1 MEIQKRP
8 ALCPACGTR
17 YRVPETA
24 LHKIAPCLKCGQKFK
39 IVFED
44 EPIAGPPPLAT
55 GKQATADP
63 SKEAE
68 PRETNIPQLEALGFK
83 LVISADRLSAR
94 LLFPES
100 LPDSV
105 TLEALKEY
113 ISQRG
118 IVSGLIGDD
127 DLTNM
132 LASLKPKEEGWL
144 IAEGTPPQ
152 SGEDAKIIYHF
163 DTEALKV
170 GTVRESGIIDFK
182 DKGEIQQIKEGDLL
196 AEKVPLVKEVPGKDV
211 LGQSIP
217 VDKAQDEPLLA
228 GENTKAS
235 EDGLKVTAKTGGR
248 PALAKDGQISVYPEL
263 RIEGDV
269 GLETG
274 HIRFS
279 GHINVRGIIQEGFRV
294 KGGRLTAMEINKAEV
309 DVEGDIDIQG
319 GIIGSKVKTN
329 GNIKARYIEA
339 STIRALGDISVRDEV
354 LHGDIEAN
362 GLLSMTSPAGKIIS
376 STISARKGM
385 EAAIIGS
392 DASRPCIL
400 IIGVDSQ
407 AKELCGRLGLEIEN
421 RKKEQ
426 EAGRKEIE
434 KLKRESKN
442 YDGQIAHLAQ
452 VQDRGILEQKSLKIQ
467 MEELGQKNE
476 LTRLS
481 QVEWEYKNL
490 ELKIKAAE
498 ESLNQLM
505 EQQDLVTETVLDR
518 QRAIKEQEQA
528 IQGLNDQIEKI
539 RKEANEENIKPFV
552 RIKQVVYSG
561 TMIKGK
567 QASLII
573 QADLKRVQFTER
585 QATVTDESG
594 QPATF
599 WEIAQTD
606 L

>member
-17 YRVPETA
+17 FRVPETA

-44 EPIAGPPPLAT
+44 GPLPGPPPVAT
-55 GKQATADP
+55 EKQAAADP

-68 PRETNIPQLEALGFK
+68 PQETNIPELESLGYK
-83 LVISADRLSAR
+83 IVVPDDRLSAR
-94 LLFPES
+94 IFPPES
-100 LPDSV
+100 LPDSL
-105 TLEALKEY
+105 TLEVLKEY
-113 ISQRG
+113 ISKKG
-118 IVSGLIGDD
+118 IVYGLIGDD
-127 DLTNM
+127 DFTHILT
-132 LASLKPKEEGWL
+132 SLEPKEEGWF
-144 IAEGTPPQ
+144 IAAGTPPQ

-163 DTEALKV
+163 DTEAHKV

-182 DKGEIQQIKEGDLL
+182 DKGEIEQVKEGGLL

-211 LGQSIP
+211 FGQMIP
-217 VDKAQDEPLLA
+217 VDKAQDVLLLA
-228 GENTKAS
+228 GENTKVS
-235 EDGLKVTAKTGGR
+235 EDGLKISAKTGGR
-248 PALAKDGQISVYPEL
+248 PALAKDGGISVYPEL

-274 HIRFS
+274 HIQFS

-294 KGGRLTAMEINKAEV
+294 KGGRLTALEINKAEV
-309 DVEGDIDIQG
+309 DMEGDIDIQG
-319 GIIGSKVKTN
+319 GILGSKVKTN
-329 GNIKARYIEA
+329 GNIKARYIET
-339 STIRALGDISVRDEV
+339 STIRALGDISVREEV
-354 LHGDIEAN
+354 LHGDIEVN
-362 GLLSMTSPAGKIIS
+362 GLFSMNSPAGKIIS
-376 STISARKGM
+376 STISARKGI
-385 EAAIIGS
+385 EAVIIGS
-392 DASRPCIL
+392 DASRPCTL

-407 AKELCGRLGLEIEN
+407 AKELSEHLGLEIEN

-426 EAGRKEIE
+426 EACRKEIE
-434 KLKRESKN
+434 KLKGEAKN
-442 YDGQIAHLAQ
+442 HDGQIAHLAQ
-452 VQDRGILEQKSLKIQ
+452 VQDRGILEQKSLKVQIK
-467 MEELGQKNE
+467 ELEQKNE

-490 ELKIKAAE
+490 ELKIKSAE

-505 EQQDLVTETVLDR
+505 EQQDQVTETILAR
-518 QRAIKEQEQA
+518 QRSIKEQEQA

-539 RKEANEENIKPFV
+539 KQEATQENIKPFV
-552 RIKQVVYSG
+552 KVQQVIHTG

-567 QASLII
+567 QASLLIN
-573 QADLKRVQFTER
+573 ADLKRVQFQER

-594 QPATF
+594 QPVTL
-599 WEIAQTD
+599 WEIALGD

>member
-1 MEIQKRP
+1 M
-8 ALCPACGTR
+8 
-17 YRVPETA
+17 
-24 LHKIAPCLKCGQKFK
+24 
-39 IVFED
+39 
-44 EPIAGPPPLAT
+44 
-55 GKQATADP
+55 
-63 SKEAE
+63 
-68 PRETNIPQLEALGFK
+68 
-83 LVISADRLSAR
+83 
-94 LLFPES
+94 
-100 LPDSV
+100 
-105 TLEALKEY
+105 
-113 ISQRG
+113 
-118 IVSGLIGDD
+118 
-127 DLTNM
+127 
-132 LASLKPKEEGWL
+132 
-144 IAEGTPPQ
+144 
-152 SGEDAKIIYHF
+152 
-163 DTEALKV
+163 
-170 GTVRESGIIDFK
+170 
-182 DKGEIQQIKEGDLL
+182 
-196 AEKVPLVKEVPGKDV
+196 
-211 LGQSIP
+211 
-217 VDKAQDEPLLA
+217 
-228 GENTKAS
+228 
-235 EDGLKVTAKTGGR
+235 
-248 PALAKDGQISVYPEL
+248 
-263 RIEGDV
+263 

-274 HIRFS
+274 HIQFS

-294 KGGRLTAMEINKAEV
+294 KGGRLTALEINKAEV
-309 DVEGDIDIQG
+309 DIEGDIDIQG

-354 LHGDIEAN
+354 LHGDIEIN
-362 GLLSMTSPAGKIIS
+362 GLLSMSSPAGKIIS

-392 DASRPCIL
+392 DASRPCTL

-407 AKELCGRLGLEIEN
+407 AKELSEHLGLEIEN

-452 VQDRGILEQKSLKIQ
+452 VQDRGILEQKSLKVQ

-481 QVEWEYKNL
+481 QAEWEYKNL
-490 ELKIKAAE
+490 ELKIKSAE

-505 EQQDLVTETVLDR
+505 EQQDLVTETILAR

-539 RKEANEENIKPFV
+539 KQEADQENIKPFV
-552 RIKQVVYSG
+552 KIQQVIHSG

-573 QADLKRVQFTER
+573 NSDLKRVQFTER

-594 QPATF
+594 QPVTL
-599 WEIAQTD
+599 WEIALAD

>member
-1 MEIQKRP
+1 M
-8 ALCPACGTR
+8 
-17 YRVPETA
+17 
-24 LHKIAPCLKCGQKFK
+24 APCLKCGQKFK

-44 EPIAGPPPLAT
+44 EPLTGPPPVAT
-55 GKQATADP
+55 EKQATADTG
-63 SKEAE
+63 KEAE
-68 PRETNIPQLEALGFK
+68 TQETNIPELESLGFK

-94 LLFPES
+94 LFSPES
-100 LPDSV
+100 LPDSI

-113 ISQRG
+113 ISQKG
-118 IVSGLIGDD
+118 IVYGLIGDD
-127 DLTNM
+127 DFSDI
-132 LASLKPKEEGWL
+132 LASQRPKEEGWL

-152 SGEDAKIIYHF
+152 SGVDAKIIYHF
-163 DTEALKV
+163 DTEAYKV

-182 DKGEIQQIKEGDLL
+182 DKGEIQQVNAGCLL
-196 AEKVPLVKEVPGKDV
+196 AEKVPLVKEVFGKDV

-217 VDKAQDEPLLA
+217 VDQAQDVLLRA
-228 GENTKAS
+228 GENTKVS
-235 EDGLKVTAKTGGR
+235 EDGLKVTAMTGGR
-248 PALAKDGQISVYPEL
+248 LVLAKDGQISVYPEL
-263 RIEGDV
+263 RIDGDV

-309 DVEGDIDIQG
+309 DIEGDIDIQG

-354 LHGDIEAN
+354 LHGDIEIN
-362 GLLSMTSPAGKIIS
+362 GLLSMSSPAGKIIS

-407 AKELCGRLGLEIEN
+407 AKELIEHLGLEIEN

-426 EAGRKEIE
+426 EAARREIE

-452 VQDRGILEQKSLKIQ
+452 VQDRGTLEQKSLKAQ
-467 MEELGQKNE
+467 MEELRQKDD
-476 LTRLS
+476 LTHLS

-505 EQQDLVTETVLDR
+505 EQQDLVTESVLDR
-518 QRAIKEQEQA
+518 QRAIKEHDQA
-528 IQGLNDQIEKI
+528 IQGLNEQIEKI
-539 RKEANEENIKPFV
+539 KKEANEENIKPFV
-552 RIKQVVYSG
+552 KIKQVIYSG

-573 QADLKRVQFTER
+573 HSDLKRVQFTER

-594 QPATF
+594 QPVTL

>member
-44 EPIAGPPPLAT
+44 GPLPAPPPVET
-55 GKQATADP
+55 EKQATTGP

-68 PRETNIPQLEALGFK
+68 PKETNPPELESLGFNIVVSED
-83 LVISADRLSAR
+83 LLSAR
-94 LLFPES
+94 LFPPES
-100 LPDSV
+100 LPDSL

-113 ISQRG
+113 ISLKG
-118 IVSGLIGDD
+118 IVHGLIKDD
-127 DLTNM
+127 DLTGLIN
-132 LASLKPKEEGWL
+132 SPGPKEEGWL
-144 IAEGTPPQ
+144 IAEGTA
-152 SGEDAKIIYHF
+152 SRAGENATIIYHF
-163 DTEALKV
+163 DTEAHKI

-182 DKGEIQQIKEGDLL
+182 DKGEIQQVKEGDLL

-211 LGQSIP
+211 LGQMIS
-217 VDKAQDEPLLA
+217 VDKAQDVLLLA

-235 EDGLKVTAKTGGR
+235 GDGRKVTAKTGGR
-248 PALAKDGQISVYPEL
+248 PALAKDGRISVYPEL

-274 HIRFS
+274 HIQFS
-279 GHINVRGIIQEGFRV
+279 GHVNVRGIIQEGFRV

-309 DVEGDIDIQG
+309 DIEGDIEIQG
-319 GIIGSKVKTN
+319 GIIGAQVKTN

-354 LHGDIEAN
+354 LHGDVQIN
-362 GLLSMTSPAGKIIS
+362 GLLSMSSPTGKIIS

-385 EAAIIGS
+385 EAAIVGS
-392 DASRPCIL
+392 DASRPCTL

-407 AKELCGRLGLEIEN
+407 AKELSEKLSQEVEN

-426 EAGRKEIE
+426 EVSRKEIE

-452 VQDRGILEQKSLKIQ
+452 VQDRGILEQKSLKVQ
-467 MEELGQKNE
+467 LEELGQKNE
-476 LTRLS
+476 LSRLS
-481 QVEWEYKNL
+481 QAEWEYKNL
-490 ELKIKAAE
+490 ESKIKAAE

-505 EQQDLVTETVLDR
+505 EQQDLVTETILAL
-518 QRAIKEQEQA
+518 QQAIKEQDQA
-528 IQGLNDQIEKI
+528 IQGINDQIEKM
-539 RKEANEENIKPFV
+539 KQEANEEKIKPFAK
-552 RIKQVVYSG
+552 INQVIHSG
-561 TMIKGK
+561 TMIRGK
-567 QASLII
+567 QASLVINS
-573 QADLKRVQFTER
+573 DLKRVQFTER
-585 QATVTDESG
+585 QATITDESG
-594 QPATF
+594 QPATL
-599 WEIAQTD
+599 WEIAMAD

>member
-17 YRVPETA
+17 YRVPENA

-44 EPIAGPPPLAT
+44 EPLPGPPSVE
-55 GKQATADP
+55 KKEQATADP

-68 PRETNIPQLEALGFK
+68 FQETNMPELESWGFR
-83 LVISADRLSAR
+83 LTVPDDRLSAR
-94 LLFPES
+94 IIPPES
-100 LPDSV
+100 MPDSL

-113 ISQRG
+113 ILQKG
-118 IVSGLIGDD
+118 IVYGLIRDD
-127 DLTNM
+127 DLTGLM
-132 LASLKPKEEGWL
+132 HSQGPKEEGWL
-144 IAEGTPPQ
+144 ISQGTPSRAGQ
-152 SGEDAKIIYHF
+152 DAKIIYHF
-163 DTEALKV
+163 DTEAHKV

-182 DKGEIQQIKEGDLL
+182 DKGEIQQVKAGDLL
-196 AEKVPLVKEVPGKDV
+196 AEKVPLGKEIPGKDV
-211 LGQSIP
+211 FGQMIP
-217 VDKAQDEPLLA
+217 VDKARDALLLA
-228 GENTKAS
+228 GENTKVS
-235 EDGLKVTAKTGGR
+235 EDGLKLSAQTAGQPTLARDGR
-248 PALAKDGQISVYPEL
+248 ISVYPEL

-274 HIRFS
+274 HIQFS

-294 KGGRLTAMEINKAEV
+294 KGGRLTALEINKAEV
-309 DVEGDIDIQG
+309 DIEGDIDIRG
-319 GIIGSKVKTN
+319 GIIGSQVKTN
-329 GNIKARYIEA
+329 GTIQARYIEA
-339 STIRALGDISVRDEV
+339 STIRALGDIRVRDEV
-354 LHGDIEAN
+354 LHGDIEIN
-362 GLLSMTSPAGKIIS
+362 GLLSMSSPAGKIIS

-392 DASRPCIL
+392 DASRPCTL

-407 AKELCGRLGLEIEN
+407 AKEMSDQLALEIEN
-421 RKKEQ
+421 REKEQ
-426 EAGRKEIE
+426 EADRKEIE

-442 YDGQIAHLAQ
+442 RDGQIAHLAQ

-467 MEELGQKNE
+467 MEELKQKNE

-481 QVEWEYKNL
+481 QAEWEYKNL
-490 ELKIKAAE
+490 ESRIKSAE

-505 EQQDLVTETVLDR
+505 EQQDQGTETILAR

-552 RIKQVVYSG
+552 RIKQVVYTG
-561 TMIKGK
+561 TVIKGK
-567 QASLII
+567 QAALII
-573 QADLKRVQFTER
+573 DADLKRVQFMER
-585 QATVTDESG
+585 QVTLSDESG
-594 QPATF
+594 QQVTR
-599 WEIAQTD
+599 WEIAPAD
-606 L
+606 W

>member
-17 YRVPETA
+17 FRVPETA

-44 EPIAGPPPLAT
+44 GPLPGPPPVAT
-55 GKQATADP
+55 EKQAAADP

-68 PRETNIPQLEALGFK
+68 PQETNIPELESLGYK
-83 LVISADRLSAR
+83 IVVPDDRLSAR
-94 LLFPES
+94 IFPPES
-100 LPDSV
+100 LPDSL
-105 TLEALKEY
+105 TLEVLKEY
-113 ISQRG
+113 ISKKG
-118 IVSGLIGDD
+118 IVYGLIGDD
-127 DLTNM
+127 DFTHILT
-132 LASLKPKEEGWL
+132 SLEPKEEGWF
-144 IAEGTPPQ
+144 IAAGTPPQ

-163 DTEALKV
+163 DTEAHKV

-182 DKGEIQQIKEGDLL
+182 DKGEIEQVKEGGLL

-211 LGQSIP
+211 FGQMIP
-217 VDKAQDEPLLA
+217 VDKAQDVLLLA
-228 GENTKAS
+228 GENTKVS
-235 EDGLKVTAKTGGR
+235 EDGLKISAKTGGR
-248 PALAKDGQISVYPEL
+248 PALAKDGRISVYPEL

-274 HIRFS
+274 HIQFS

-294 KGGRLTAMEINKAEV
+294 KGGRLTALEINKAEV
-309 DVEGDIDIQG
+309 DIERDIDIQG

-329 GNIKARYIEA
+329 GNIKARYIET

-354 LHGDIEAN
+354 LHGDIEVN
-362 GLLSMTSPAGKIIS
+362 GLFLMSSPAGKIIS

-385 EAAIIGS
+385 EAAIVGS
-392 DASRPCIL
+392 DASRPCTL
-400 IIGVDSQ
+400 MIGVDSQ
-407 AKELCGRLGLEIEN
+407 TKALSEHLGLEIEN

-426 EAGRKEIE
+426 EAYGKEIE

-467 MEELGQKNE
+467 IEELGKKSE

-481 QVEWEYKNL
+481 QAEWEVKNL
-490 ELKIKAAE
+490 ELKIKSAE

-505 EQQDLVTETVLDR
+505 EQQDQVTETILAR

-528 IQGLNDQIEKI
+528 ILGLNDQIEKI
-539 RKEANEENIKPFV
+539 KQEASRESIKPFV
-552 RIKQVVYSG
+552 KIQQVIHAGSV
-561 TMIKGK
+561 IKGK

-573 QADLKRVQFTER
+573 NADLKRVQFTER

-594 QPATF
+594 QSVTL
-599 WEIAQTD
+599 WEIVRAD